1 MSQAGTQFT
10 PPRPG
15 VGRMHRPPL
24 RSCARIT
31 PAWARMSPARTPRST
46 GVFDSS
52 SLSRTA
58 PWRRKAPRASAPSPR
73 RCSTTWISSSRPT
86 DQSSDMHTRHWSAL
100 AVMLC
105 AVFLASVDFNIVTI
119 AIPSIQRGLGTNFSE
134 VQLIVA
140 GYALSFAVLLITGG
154 RLGDLYGR
162 RRMYTIGMA
171 GFTLASALCGFA
183 QSPTML
189 VASRVLQGAFAAV
202 MVPQALS
209 FIQVT
214 FTAREQSRAYAMY
227 GMTIGFGMIAGQLLG
242 GLLVSA
248 NVFGLDWRPVFLVNL
263 PFGAAAMA
271 LAWLLVPESRA
282 PAGLK
287 LDPFGVVLVSA
298 ALALLLYPLI
308 RGAAV
313 GWPAWTW
320 ASLAGAAV
328 LMVVFGSYERRKTD
342 RDGSP
347 LVVLS
352 LFRHRSFVIGLGVG
366 LSFFTVLAPFL
377 VLLAEYLQ
385 SGLDLS
391 PRAAGLRFLPFAI
404 GFLTASFASARLA
417 PRLGRRILQLGAG
430 LMVVGL
436 STLIMIVRSP
446 MLDASSI
453 AYIAPLVI
461 YGLGQGSIQA
471 PLVNFILAD
480 VPPDDAG
487 SASGVVTMLQQF
499 SFALGVA
506 VIGSV
511 FAVALGSHPGAS
523 RYGRALDHALLWNI
537 ALLTVT
543 FVAVF
548 ALPRRHPVRVTAAGA
563 SA

>member
-1 MSQAGTQFT
+1 MWEITQNC
-10 PPRPG
+10 
-15 VGRMHRPPL
+15 ME
-24 RSCARIT
+24 
-31 PAWARMSPARTPRST
+31 T
-46 GVFDSS
+46 GGG
-52 SLSRTA
+52 
-58 PWRRKAPRASAPSPR
+58 RASGKLIALGTARARSADMNAR
-73 RCSTTWISSSRPT
+73 R
-86 DQSSDMHTRHWSAL
+86 WSAL

-119 AIPSIQRGLGTNFSE
+119 AIPSIQRGLGTSFSE

-183 QSPTML
+183 PSPTAL

-209 FIQVT
+209 FVQVT
-214 FTAREQSRAYAMY
+214 FTAREQSLAYAMY
-227 GMTIGFGMIAGQLLG
+227 GMTIGFGMIAGQLVG

-248 NVFGLDWRPVFLVNL
+248 NVFGLGWRPVFLVNL
-263 PFGAAAMA
+263 PFGAIAMM
-271 LAWLLVPESRA
+271 LAWWLVRESRA

-287 LDPFGVVLVSA
+287 LDLGGVMLVSA

-308 RGAAV
+308 RGAAD

-320 ASLAGAAV
+320 GSLAAAVV
-328 LMVVFGSYERRKTD
+328 LMVAFVRYERWKTRHD
-342 RDGSP
+342 HSP

-352 LFRHRSFVIGLGVG
+352 LFRHRSFVVGLGVG
-366 LSFFTVLAPFL
+366 LCFFSVLAPFL

-385 SGLDLS
+385 SGLDLT
-391 PRAAGLRFLPFAI
+391 PRAAGLRFAPFAI
-404 GFLTASFASARLA
+404 GFLAASFASARLT
-417 PRLGRRILQLGAG
+417 PRLGRTLLQLGAG
-430 LMVVGL
+430 LMVTGL
-436 STLIMIVRSP
+436 VTLMVVVHSATLAG
-446 MLDASSI
+446 MGV
-453 AYIAPLVI
+453 AYIPPLVI
-461 YGLGQGSIQA
+461 YGLGQGSLQA

-480 VPPDDAG
+480 VPPSDAG
-487 SASGVVTMLQQF
+487 SASGMVTMLQQM

-511 FAVALGSHPGAS
+511 FAVALGSHPGSTA
-523 RYGRALDHALLWNI
+523 YGRAFDHALLWNV

-543 FVAVF
+543 LLAAFG
-548 ALPRRHPVRVTAAGA
+548 LPRRPPRPQLTTR
-563 SA
+563 S

>member
-1 MSQAGTQFT
+1 
-10 PPRPG
+10 
-15 VGRMHRPPL
+15 
-24 RSCARIT
+24 
-31 PAWARMSPARTPRST
+31 MSPARTPRWT
-46 GVFDSS
+46 GVCGSS
-52 SLSRTA
+52 SASWIARLRRRA
-58 PWRRKAPRASAPSPR
+58 PHACAPLPR
-73 RCSTTWISSSRPT
+73 RCSKTWISSSGPT
-86 DQSSDMHTRHWSAL
+86 DQPSHMNTRRWSAL

-162 RRMYTIGMA
+162 KRMYTIGMT
-171 GFTLASALCGFA
+171 GFTIASALCGFA

-214 FTAREQSRAYAMY
+214 FTAREQSHAYAMY

-248 NVFGLDWRPVFLVNL
+248 NLFGLDWRPVFLVNL
-263 PFGAAAMA
+263 PFGVAAMT
-271 LAWLLVPESRA
+271 LAWWLVPESRA

-287 LDPFGVVLVSA
+287 LDPVGVVLVSA

-308 RGAAV
+308 RGAAA

-320 ASLAGAAV
+320 ASLAGSAV
-328 LMVVFGSYERRKTD
+328 LMVVFVRYERWMTD

-352 LFRHRSFVIGLGVG
+352 LFRHRSFVVGLGVG
-366 LSFFTVLAPFL
+366 LSFFSVLAPFL
-377 VLLAEYLQ
+377 VLLAEYLE

-404 GFLTASFASARLA
+404 GFLSASLASARLA
-417 PRLGRRILQLGAG
+417 PRLGRKILQLGAG
-430 LMVVGL
+430 LMVTGL
-436 STLIMIVRSP
+436 VSLILVVRNTL
-446 MLDASSI
+446 LDSSAI
-453 AYIAPLVI
+453 AYIPPLVI
-461 YGLGQGSIQA
+461 YGLGQGSLQA

-480 VPPDDAG
+480 VPPRDAG
-487 SASGVVTMLQQF
+487 SASGVVTMLQQL

-511 FAVALGSHPGAS
+511 FAVALGRHPGA
-523 RYGRALDHALLWNI
+523 RGYARAFDHALLWNI
-537 ALLTVT
+537 ALLTIT
-543 FVAVF
+543 FVAAF
-548 ALPRRHPVRVTAAGA
+548 ALPRRQAARALSNAG
-563 SA
+563 

>member
-1 MSQAGTQFT
+1 MARRESKRAHQSK
-10 PPRPG
+10 
-15 VGRMHRPPL
+15 
-24 RSCARIT
+24 RSCMARRVQDRQVMKT
-31 PAWARMSPARTPRST
+31 QR
-46 GVFDSS
+46 
-52 SLSRTA
+52 
-58 PWRRKAPRASAPSPR
+58 
-73 RCSTTWISSSRPT
+73 
-86 DQSSDMHTRHWSAL
+86 WSAL

-105 AVFLASVDFNIVTI
+105 AVFLAAIDFNVVTI
-119 AIPSIQRGLGTNFSE
+119 AIPSIQRGLRTNFGE
-134 VQLIVA
+134 IQLIVA

-162 RRMYTIGMA
+162 SRMYTIGMA
-171 GFTLASALCGFA
+171 GFTIASALCGFA
-183 QSPTML
+183 SSPTAL
-189 VASRVLQGAFAAV
+189 VGSRVLQGAFAAV

-214 FTAREQSRAYAMY
+214 FTPREQSLAYAIY

-248 NVFGLDWRPVFLVNL
+248 DLLGVGWRPVFLINL
-263 PFGAAAMA
+263 PFGLTALA
-271 LAWLLVPESRA
+271 LAWWLVPESRA

-287 LDPFGVVLVSA
+287 LDLGGVVLVSA
-298 ALALLLYPLI
+298 ALALLLYPII
-308 RGAAV
+308 RGTAT

-320 ASLAGAAV
+320 FSLTGAAV
-328 LMVVFGSYERRKTD
+328 LMVVFVRYERWKTD

-352 LFRHRSFVIGLGVG
+352 LFRHRSFVVGLGVG
-366 LSFFTVLAPFL
+366 LSFFSVLAPFL

-391 PRAAGLRFLPFAI
+391 PRAAGLRFLPFAL
-404 GFLTASFASARLA
+404 GFLAASFASARLA
-417 PRLGRRILQLGAG
+417 PPLGRRILQLGAG
-430 LMVVGL
+430 LMVIGIT
-436 STLIMIVRSP
+436 SLIVIVHSP
-446 MLDASSI
+446 MLDVSSL
-453 AYIAPLVI
+453 AYIPPLVI
-461 YGLGQGSIQA
+461 YGLGQGSLQA

-511 FAVALGSHPGAS
+511 FAVALGPHPGAS
-523 RYGRALDHALLWNI
+523 RYGRAFDHALLWNI
-537 ALLTVT
+537 ALLIVT
-543 FVAVF
+543 FVAAF
-548 ALPRRHPVRVTAAGA
+548 ALPRRQAHHLAVDAG
-563 SA
+563 

>member
-1 MSQAGTQFT
+1 MWQAGMRST

-15 VGRMHRPPL
+15 VGRTRPPL
-24 RSCARIT
+24 LPSCARTT
-31 PAWARMSPARTPRST
+31 PAWARMSPARTPRLTDVS
-46 GVFDSS
+46 GSAS
-52 SLSRTA
+52 ASWIGR
-58 PWRRKAPRASAPSPR
+58 WRRRAPRASARLPR

-86 DQSSDMHTRHWSAL
+86 DRSADMHTRHWSAL

-162 RRMYTIGMA
+162 RRMYLIGMT
-171 GFTLASALCGFA
+171 GFTVASALCGFA
-183 QSPTML
+183 QSPTAL
-189 VASRVLQGAFAAV
+189 VASRILQGAFAAV

-214 FTAREQSRAYAMY
+214 FTAREQSRAYALY

-248 NVFGLDWRPVFLVNL
+248 NLFGLDWRPVFLVNL
-263 PFGAAAMA
+263 PFGATALT

-287 LDPFGVVLVSA
+287 LDLVGVVLVST

-308 RGAAV
+308 RGAAA

-320 ASLAGAAV
+320 ASLAGAVV
-328 LMVVFGSYERRKTD
+328 LMVLFVRYERWKTD

-352 LFRHRSFVIGLGVG
+352 LFRHRSFVVGLGVG

-391 PRAAGLRFLPFAI
+391 PRAAGLRFLPFAL
-404 GFLTASFASARLA
+404 GFLTASLASARLA
-417 PRLGRRILQLGAG
+417 PRLGRKILQLGAG
-430 LMVVGL
+430 LMVIGL

-446 MLDASSI
+446 MLDASSL

-523 RYGRALDHALLWNI
+523 GYGRALDHALLWNI
-537 ALLTVT
+537 VLLTVT

-548 ALPRRHPVRVTAAGA
+548 ALPRRQAHHLAVDAG
-563 SA
+563 

>member
-1 MSQAGTQFT
+1 MST
-10 PPRPG
+10 
-15 VGRMHRPPL
+15 
-24 RSCARIT
+24 
-31 PAWARMSPARTPRST
+31 
-46 GVFDSS
+46 
-52 SLSRTA
+52 
-58 PWRRKAPRASAPSPR
+58 RR
-73 RCSTTWISSSRPT
+73 
-86 DQSSDMHTRHWSAL
+86 WSAL

-105 AVFLASVDFNIVTI
+105 AVFLASIDFNIVTI
-119 AIPSIQRGLGTNFSE
+119 AIPSIQRGLGTSFSE
-134 VQLIVA
+134 IQLIVA

-183 QSPTML
+183 PSPTAL
-189 VASRVLQGAFAAV
+189 VASRVLQGAFAAM

-214 FTAREQSRAYAMY
+214 FTPREQSLAFAIY

-248 NVFGLDWRPVFLVNL
+248 DFLGLGWRPVFLINL
-263 PFGAAAMA
+263 PFGVVA
-271 LAWLLVPESRA
+271 LTLAHWLVPESRA
-282 PAGLK
+282 AAGLK
-287 LDPFGVVLVSA
+287 LDLGGVVLVTT

-308 RGAAV
+308 RGAAA
-313 GWPAWTW
+313 GWPLWTW
-320 ASLAGAAV
+320 ASLAAAAI
-328 LMVVFGSYERRKTD
+328 LMVIFVRYERRKTA

-347 LVVLS
+347 LLALS
-352 LFRHRSFVIGLGVG
+352 LFRHRSFVVGLGVG
-366 LSFFTVLAPFL
+366 LGFFSVLAPFL

-404 GFLTASFASARLA
+404 GFLAASLASARLA
-417 PRLGRRILQLGAG
+417 PRLGRAILQIGAG
-430 LMVVGL
+430 LMILGL
-436 STLIMIVRSP
+436 ATLIAVVRSP
-446 MLDASSI
+446 ALDVSGA
-453 AYIAPLVI
+453 AYILPLVI
-461 YGLGQGSIQA
+461 YGLGQGSLQA

-480 VPPDDAG
+480 VPPADAG
-487 SASGVVTMLQQF
+487 SASGVVTMLQQL

-511 FAVALGSHPGAS
+511 FAVALGPHPGS
-523 RYGRALDHALLWNI
+523 SGYGRALDHALAWNI

-543 FVAVF
+543 FVAAF
-548 ALPRRHPVRVTAAGA
+548 ALPRRVRARVGDAAA